1 MADATTAA
9 HETPIPDAAA
19 AVADIATKGFHVVR
33 NLVPSEILATFEA
46 TFERRIAR
54 EDGSGALGSVVL
66 CAPHDMAPIHAMLE
80 GMQTQLADASG
91 GDFAPNHIAG
101 GRFFGTKNQDVFF
114 QWHQDHESYFQY
126 QTHANYLNLYIPVRK
141 PDATK
146 SGLCVAR
153 WDKFS
158 GRFPELADMYKSKGG
173 SHVNT
178 DAESRTTS
186 IFDDAGDHA
195 APDAYK
201 AEDGSAKLED
211 FLFDDIMECPDLLP
225 GDAILMR
232 GDCFHRTQ
240 DHATDRVALSI
251 RINRLDSKLTK
262 AIHELDTESR
272 RTWRR
277 EAPLFPSMMDY
288 AFTLQEEWTWEG
300 ILKKKAE
307 LGL

>member
-1 MADATTAA
+1 MLPPTRLTHNVTAQGTFSPTRNSAPGGAD
-9 HETPIPDAAA
+9 P
-19 AVADIATKGFHVVR
+19 
-33 NLVPSEILATFEA
+33 PS
-46 TFERRIAR
+46 
-54 EDGSGALGSVVL
+54 
-66 CAPHDMAPIHAMLE
+66 P
-80 GMQTQLADASG
+80 Q
-91 GDFAPNHIAG
+91 
-101 GRFFGTKNQDVFF
+101 
-114 QWHQDHESYFQY
+114 
-126 QTHANYLNLYIPVRK
+126 
-141 PDATK
+141 
-146 SGLCVAR
+146 
-153 WDKFS
+153 
-158 GRFPELADMYKSKGG
+158 
-173 SHVNT
+173 
-178 DAESRTTS
+178 
-186 IFDDAGDHA
+186 
-195 APDAYK
+195 YK

-232 GDCFHRTQ
+232 GAPSHVRSATLCSLTLHLPYNTGDCFHRTQ